1 MANKKVNEDVY
12 PVASL
17 VITKEKFTELLPA
30 QIEKGNDLLA
40 INVPI
45 ATYNDPYMGYARRP
59 VDNMEYDEA
68 AKNDF
73 FAKFN
78 RWHDRNKEIYRS
90 SFAVANNVYFHEY
103 ETQIWNHFFTDDIIK
118 SYKEDIGRLI
128 NQMQTDI
135 ERIDLIKCD
144 VQEETAIMAEPKKL
158 SQEIFI
164 VHGHNE
170 EMKQAVAR
178 VVSKLGLTP
187 IILHEQ
193 ANGGKTI
200 SNTVPSV
207 ALRFSISNVG
217 GRYFVVC
224 LQKTN
229 LSFYNYLI
237 IDTTTGKIFA
247 EPAD

>member
-17 VITKEKFTELLPA
+17 VITKEKFTELLTA
-30 QIEKGNDLLA
+30 QIEKGNDSLA

-103 ETQIWNHFFTDDIIK
+103 ETQIWNHFFSDDIIK

-178 VVSKLGLTP
+178 VVSKLGLIP

-200 SNTVPSV
+200 IEKV
-207 ALRFSISNVG
+207 REKC
-217 GRYFVVC
+217 GRH
-224 LQKTN
+224 
-229 LSFYNYLI
+229 
-237 IDTTTGKIFA
+237 
-247 EPAD
+247 